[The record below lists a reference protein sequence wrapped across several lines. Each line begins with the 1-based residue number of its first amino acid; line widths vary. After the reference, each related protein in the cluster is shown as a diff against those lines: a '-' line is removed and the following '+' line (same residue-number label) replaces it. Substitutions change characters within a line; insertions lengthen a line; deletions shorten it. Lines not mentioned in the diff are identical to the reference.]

1 MLMSS
6 LDFSW
11 KNEAEVKLNGY
22 ILHIFST
29 KQECTLQC
37 IYLQELHMGGKSG
50 KLQKRKI
57 QKLIQHKYQTRI
69 YLLPKM

>member
-1 MLMSS
+1 MSS

-11 KNEAEVKLNGY
+11 KNESEVKLNGY

-37 IYLQELHMGGKSG
+37 IYLQELHMGGSQENYKSVRS
-50 KLQKRKI
+50 KN
-57 QKLIQHKYQTRI
+57 
-69 YLLPKM
+69 

>member
-1 MLMSS
+1 MGI
-6 LDFSW
+6 F
-11 KNEAEVKLNGY
+11 Y
-22 ILHIFST
+22 TFFST